1 MTSSPSDVVWAQGG
15 VLHVGGDQAD
25 LSPVDID
32 AFVVVHG
39 GVFVLADG
47 ELWFTDLARLRGTG
61 QTEVT
66 GVQVS
71 GDASRLNVV
80 DTRGGTEETQG
91 YDTRT
96 GKAVRGEVDTQTPEQ
111 KRRGTGP
118 VRGDDVRRRRAV
130 RRRGRHRRPRAARR
144 ERRTTSGWAAGPGT
158 RSSSA
163 WARLRLVG
171 PATSS
176 GATSAAGTCR
186 LLDRV
191 GPGPVVFGTGR

>member
-1 MTSSPSDVVWAQGG
+1 M
-15 VLHVGGDQAD
+15 LHVGGDQAD
-25 LSPVDID
+25 LSPVDIE

-39 GVFVLADG
+39 GVFVLAEG

-66 GVQVS
+66 GLQVS
-71 GDASRLNVV
+71 ADASKLDVV
-80 DTRGGTEETQG
+80 DTRGGTAESQG

-96 GKAVRGEVDTQTPEQ
+96 GKAIRGEVDTQTPAE
-111 KRRGTGP
+111 
-118 VRGDDVRRRRAV
+118 RRRDRAGSWC
-130 RRRGRHRRPRAARR
+130 RRRLTERPRSSRQPPATACSST
-144 ERRTTSGWAAGPGT
+144 ERRTTSGWGAGPGT

-163 WARLRLVG
+163 WAPMLPVG

-176 GATSAAGTCR
+176 GATSGPGTCR